1 MSDWRQFELECV
13 DYLKKQYGN
22 FFEHLGFSDSTTSDI
37 KYNRGDKSFFIE
49 AKMPQAQSGQFVLL
63 PDLKNR
69 KFIFSPRNKSEMD
82 ENVEFII
89 DLMNSDFEKYQNA
102 GTRGENLDLP
112 QELVSG
118 WIINSYKRLGVEFF
132 ITKGNDFIVFPINQY
147 NKYFDISCKYR
158 VKKSGSSSVPKS
170 RQNDVRKKLQ
180 MMNFDFEEQENFMI
194 KTTNDMD
201 KVKFSV
207 IDSDYMI
214 RLVSDDI
221 YRIRKLS
228 NTYNANVIFSI
239 KLKREQEPSDLLEFE
254 SHL

>member
-82 ENVEFII
+82 
-89 DLMNSDFEKYQNA
+89 
-102 GTRGENLDLP
+102 
-112 QELVSG
+112 
-118 WIINSYKRLGVEFF
+118 
-132 ITKGNDFIVFPINQY
+132 
-147 NKYFDISCKYR
+147 
-158 VKKSGSSSVPKS
+158 
-170 RQNDVRKKLQ
+170 
-180 MMNFDFEEQENFMI
+180 
-194 KTTNDMD
+194 